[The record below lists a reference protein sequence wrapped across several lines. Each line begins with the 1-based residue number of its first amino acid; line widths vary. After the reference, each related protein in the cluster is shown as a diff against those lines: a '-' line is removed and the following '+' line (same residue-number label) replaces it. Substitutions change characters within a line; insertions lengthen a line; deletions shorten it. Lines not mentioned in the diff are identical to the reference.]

1 MDHPKLE
8 ALKKAWHEK
17 RSVTMVY
24 ILLRTSV
31 VLVMLAQIFN
41 RNFEFVHAAQHLGAQ
56 AGP

>member
-24 ILLRTSV
+24 NPAAHLSR
-31 VLVMLAQIFN
+31 FG
-41 RNFEFVHAAQHLGAQ
+41 HAGADF
-56 AGP
+56 